1 MTRRRI
7 RTILEASLHDESL
20 LVFETGLGEMAEP
33 RHIESRPGFWR
44 LTGAWSR
51 DRPVDGYMVE
61 RWLRGLR
68 PQNGARSAQTARRA
82 SASGHSTFAGR
93 RRIRGTSCG
102 RRPTWS
108 TPVRFGSGP

>member
-7 RTILEASLHDESL
+7 RTILEASLHDEPL
-20 LVFETGLGEMAEP
+20 LVSSRVFGEMAEL
-33 RHIESRPGFWR
+33 RHIESRPGFWK

-51 DRPVDGYMVE
+51 DRPVDGYIVE

-68 PQNGARSAQTARRA
+68 PQNGARSAQTARARERLRA
-82 SASGHSTFAGR
+82 LDIR
-93 RRIRGTSCG
+93 RTAPDQGTSCG

-108 TPVRFGSGP
+108 TPVRSGSGP